1 SGVGQPPAATVVRW
15 VTPAARHHVH
25 RVRERSNRSVRPSCG
40 ARGDPTRRRKRMRLT
55 FYLAAAVAVGMTA
68 TAAAAQKASTGNGAP
83 SGSHFNLNI
92 IGVAHGKNPNMAK
105 GGGDVIFVGLGTS
118 SDAVTTKILL
128 SQAADSE
135 FTVID
140 KNGTDG
146 EASFALPAPGSYT
159 VWARALGTPGGKA
172 KITTCATDI
181 TLSDPGTVCSTQNT
195 VFVREAGH
203 SKFQNVTDAL
213 TTIILDPVANAA
225 AVTACGATTVSLFD
239 PCLQGFFWQYDNNGL
254 KLLQVRFYPNPS

>member
-1 SGVGQPPAATVVRW
+1 MRTTCCLAAV
-15 VTPAARHHVH
+15 
-25 RVRERSNRSVRPSCG
+25 
-40 ARGDPTRRRKRMRLT
+40 
-55 FYLAAAVAVGMTA
+55 LAAATAGLTAVA
-68 TAAAAQKASTGNGAP
+68 TAQSTTGNGAL
-83 SGSHFNLNI
+83 SGQHYSLNI
-92 IGVAHGKNPNMAK
+92 IGVPRDKSTNPDWAS
-105 GGGDVIFVGLGTS
+105 GHVIFVDLGRK
-118 SDAVTTKILL
+118 DLQVTTKILL
-128 SQAADSE
+128 VLSPTGTFD
-135 FTVID
+135 VID

-146 EASFALPAPGSYT
+146 EASFSLPAPGSYT

-172 KITTCATDI
+172 KITTCAADI